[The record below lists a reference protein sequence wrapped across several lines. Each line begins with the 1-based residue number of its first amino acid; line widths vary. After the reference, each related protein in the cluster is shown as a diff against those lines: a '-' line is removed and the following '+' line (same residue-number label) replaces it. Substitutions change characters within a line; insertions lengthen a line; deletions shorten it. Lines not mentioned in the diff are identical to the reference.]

1 VKRSARR
8 TFLLGLGALGA
19 TVAGGGGASCRR
31 PDPRARAL
39 AATVKRVLLPDARV
53 IVEASRGLVAAF
65 ARLAATP
72 GDQALVDARAAWQ
85 QALLCWQR
93 TFATQLG
100 PFVTTGALLRASFWP
115 VRRAALAHIVNGSQ
129 AIDAKL
135 IEALGADA
143 KGLFAIEHLLFEG
156 DPDAPP
162 ARWLNGARRERAGV
176 LCLALAR
183 YVESYASRAAAALG
197 SGDEFT
203 AEFVRGG
210 QLSLSRLVSQM
221 LFTVENAAIRMDRAM
236 LGLRADQRL
245 RRSATQGE
253 PSGLSAELL
262 RTWLAT
268 TRRVYAHGEDDGVA
282 ALARTAAP
290 AAADSVQAAFS
301 AASRALAAIRQPLE
315 TAAHSDPA
323 LLSAAIRDLKM
334 LEVTIRSELGS
345 ALGVTITFSSA
356 DGD

>member
-1 VKRSARR
+1 MMRSARR

-19 TVAGGGGASCRR
+19 TLAGGGGASCRR

-39 AATVKRVLLPDARV
+39 AATIERVLLPDARA
-53 IVEASRGLVAAF
+53 IVDASRDMVGAF
-65 ARLAATP
+65 ARFAAAP
-72 GDQALVDARAAWQ
+72 GDPTLGDARAAWQ
-85 QALLCWQR
+85 RALLAWQR
-93 TFATQLG
+93 TVAIQLG

-115 VRRAALAHIVNGSQ
+115 VRRAALAEIMNGSQ
-129 AIDAKL
+129 PIGAKL

-143 KGLFAIEHLLFEG
+143 KGLFAIEYLLFEG
-156 DPDAPP
+156 DPAAPP
-162 ARWLNGARRERAGV
+162 APWLSGPRRERAGA
-176 LCLALAR
+176 LALALSR
-183 YVESYASRAAAALG
+183 YVDSYAGRAAAALG

-221 LFTVENAAIRMDRAM
+221 LGTVENAAIRVDRAIK
-236 LGLRADQRL
+236 LQADQT
-245 RRSATQGE
+245 RRGSAIQAG
-253 PSGLSAELL
+253 PSGLSTELL

-268 TRRVYAHGEDDGVA
+268 TQRMYGHGEHDGVA

-301 AASRALAAIRQPLE
+301 AASRTLAAIRQPLE
-315 TAAHSDPA
+315 ITAHSDPE
-323 LLSAAIRDLKM
+323 LLSAALRDLKL
-334 LEVTIRSELGS
+334 LEAAIRSELGS

>member
-1 VKRSARR
+1 MRSRRR
-8 TFLLGLGALGA
+8 TFVLGLGALGA
-19 TVAGGGGASCRR
+19 TLAGSGTSSCRR

-39 AATVKRVLLPDARV
+39 AATIERVLLPDARN
-53 IVEASRGLVAAF
+53 IVEASRDMVGAF
-65 ARLAATP
+65 AGLAATP
-72 GDQALVDARAAWQ
+72 GDPALAVARAAWQ
-85 QALLCWQR
+85 RALLAWQR
-93 TFATQLG
+93 TFAIQLG
-100 PFVTTGALLRASFWP
+100 PFVSSGALLRASFWP
-115 VRRAALAHIVNGSQ
+115 VRRAALADIVNGSQ
-129 AIDAKL
+129 VIDARL

-156 DPDAPP
+156 DPAAPP
-162 ARWLNGARRERAGV
+162 APWLSGPRRQRAAE

-183 YVESYASRAAAALG
+183 YVDSYAGRAAAALG
-197 SGDEFT
+197 NGEEFS
-203 AEFVRGG
+203 AEFVRGE

-221 LFTVENAAIRMDRAM
+221 LGTVENAALRVDRAIK
-236 LGLRADQRL
+236 GLVDQTL
-245 RRSATQGE
+245 RRSAIQAG
-253 PSGLSAELL
+253 PSGLSSELL

-268 TRRVYAHGEDDGVA
+268 TQRVYGHGEHDSVA

-301 AASRALAAIRQPLE
+301 TASRALSDVRQPLE
-315 TAAHSDPA
+315 IAARSDPGLLGTA
-323 LLSAAIRDLKM
+323 LRELKR